1 MENSLYHS
9 RQGVS
14 GVFITGDPGTGKS
27 ALTAQLICS
36 RKPSRTFYDHV
47 LGYHLCRGSERNT
60 QNGGKFV
67 RNLADMIARRLPEYG
82 YMVADNSRVQR
93 SLNNDCVTIQD
104 CVRCFQEAILTPL
117 GLLKNKPQENRYVV
131 IDALEDCQSET
142 APSFVNLLD
151 KKLRFPSWLKLVMT
165 SRNETSFSINSNHF
179 IKLKINPEDVRNIHD
194 IGTFLAAKLFQDG
207 PLIRPIKFW
216 FGDNSTRNTARL
228 TSALL
233 SKSQGNFLLAKEMLH
248 FWEISKAEK
257 IDPYSLPETLGELYT
272 KHNLNDCTVQ
282 RKSLNLYAEC

>member
-36 RKPSRTFYDHV
+36 RKSSPTFYDHV
-47 LGYHLCRGSERNT
+47 LGYHLCRRSDRNT

-93 SLNNDCVTIQD
+93 SLNNDCVTVQD

-165 SRNETSFSINSNHF
+165 SRNETTFSITSNHF
-179 IKLKINPEDVRNIHD
+179 IKLKINPEDVRNIQD
-194 IGTFLAAKLFQDG
+194 IRTFLAAKLFQDG

-233 SKSQGNFLLAKEMLH
+233 SKS
-248 FWEISKAEK
+248 
-257 IDPYSLPETLGELYT
+257 
-272 KHNLNDCTVQ
+272 
-282 RKSLNLYAEC
+282 